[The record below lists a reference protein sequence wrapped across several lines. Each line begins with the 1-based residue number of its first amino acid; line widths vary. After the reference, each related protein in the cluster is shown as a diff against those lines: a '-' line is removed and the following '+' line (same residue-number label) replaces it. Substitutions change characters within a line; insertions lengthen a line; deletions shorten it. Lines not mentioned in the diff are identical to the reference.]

1 MKKIFLAFIAL
12 VLLAACS
19 ALPKIGGKQ
28 ATLLNTQWVLS
39 ENNLDASK
47 NPTLMIEKERVS
59 GNASCNN
66 YFGQYTLDPNTGS
79 FSVTNVGVTRMACEK
94 MAVETHYLSMLEKAN
109 KYVLK
114 ENVLELYK
122 DNLLLLRFRK
132 N

>member
-1 MKKIFLAFIAL
+1 MKKILFAFIAFIS
-12 VLLAACS
+12 LAACS

-47 NPTLMIEKERVS
+47 IPTLVIEKERVS

-66 YFGQYTLDPNTGS
+66 YFGQYSLDADTGS

-94 MAVETHYLSMLEKAN
+94 MAAETHYLSMLEKAN
-109 KYVLK
+109 KYVMK